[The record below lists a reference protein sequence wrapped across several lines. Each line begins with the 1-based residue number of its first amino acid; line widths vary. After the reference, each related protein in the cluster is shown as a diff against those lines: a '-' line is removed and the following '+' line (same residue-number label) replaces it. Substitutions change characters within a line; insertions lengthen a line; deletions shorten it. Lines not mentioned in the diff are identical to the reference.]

1 MKVLHV
7 VLFLVA
13 VNLVGCAN
21 YGRDR
26 RDASHDPDYR
36 TGKQLHDQIPAW
48 EGAANTICCG
58 HLRECKSYQSP
69 RC

>member
-1 MKVLHV
+1 MRVLHV
-7 VLFLVA
+7 LLFIVA
-13 VNLVGCAN
+13 VSLTACAH
-21 YGRDR
+21 RDR
-26 RDASHDPDYR
+26 RDAAHDPNYSA
-36 TGKQLHDQIPAW
+36 GQQLHDQIPAW

>member
-1 MKVLHV
+1 MKTMLKLLLAALVL
-7 VLFLVA
+7 A
-13 VNLVGCAN
+13 NTACAH
-21 YGRDR
+21 RDR
-26 RDASHDPDYR
+26 RDAAHDPDYR
-36 TGKQLHDQIPAW
+36 TGVTLHDQIPSW